1 MADENKNDEDTQPI
15 APPPVAHHRA
25 DGFMPI
31 ASERLSQVR
40 YVFIVQ
46 IEDGVAS
53 ARSRSCLEY
62 ADAVLMAWP
71 DETAEGILPSD
82 QVDHEAMARAE
93 KEMERHI
100 VAFRL
105 AERADQTDVMG
116 DELVKIAAAAAVIR
130 HAYQPQV
137 RIPTIEEISRVVGEE
152 WNEEMGSIDAEELE
166 NGEELRHDVE
176 VATQNGPTGNIPS
189 AEELREKREH
199 EAREDRR
206 RHQRESWEQERFG
219 SGKQNGG
226 DDTAANDGVT
236 DETDGDAAAGGNNDA
251 DSNGGNEQ

>member
-25 DGFMPI
+25 DDFMPM

-71 DETAEGILPSD
+71 DETAEDVLPSD
-82 QVDHEAMARAE
+82 RVDQKAMARAE

-116 DELVKIAAAAAVIR
+116 DELVKIADAAATIR

-206 RHQRESWEQERFG
+206 RHQRESWEQEKFG
-219 SGKQNGG
+219 SGRESGG
-226 DDTAANDGVT
+226 GDTAANGGVT
-236 DETDGDAAAGGNNDA
+236 GSADGDAAIGG
-251 DSNGGNEQ
+251 SNGGNSDGGNA